1 MFSFQFCNGSFNVG
15 EFQNHL
21 TVCMRRHGGAQQQQ
35 RSEDQVSVTT
45 QPYFRYIG
53 HSIIFVAREKGRIV
67 AFCNNFV
74 RMCTKLNFHPKW
86 INVMCFC
93 SSVRP
98 ADLRPQIPLS
108 PLLTLHRPRRCTSVT
123 NLIGNKNRHR
133 QNECQRFYASI

>member
-53 HSIIFVAREKGRIV
+53 HSIKFVAREKGRTG

-86 INVMCFC
+86 INVMCFLQLGETGG
-93 SSVRP
+93 SSTANSVEP
-98 ADLRPQIPLS
+98 VIDLAQAKEMYERDEF
-108 PLLTLHRPRRCTSVT
+108 
-123 NLIGNKNRHR
+123 NW
-133 QNECQRFYASI
+133 